1 MNHINSDKQR
11 LLTEIQTCGVRLQG
25 RKQEHVSRR
34 GGAGPSDHQAMVIDN
49 TTVMVPVH
57 TQSVNDSP
65 YTLEDNDNGSSHLML
80 NGIPVSKVSF
90 AKDPE
95 FYKLSTNDGIPYS
108 KIATLHSTDVLAT
121 TVLQTCIRYET
132 RKQTCKFCS
141 IGQSLAAERTIAR
154 KTPEQLA
161 EVAKAAVRLDGV
173 KHMVMTTGTT
183 STADRGAKILRD
195 SVLAVKKA
203 VDLPIQVQ
211 CEPPEDL
218 IWLKRLK
225 YAGADSLGLHLEA
238 VTPEV
243 RKQVMPSKASISIEE
258 YMAAFEMAVPIFGWA
273 QVSTYILA
281 GLGDSAEDIL
291 AMCER
296 LTNIGVYPF
305 VVPFVPI
312 RGTPME
318 DHEPPSAEFMQ
329 SILTPLGDMLN
340 RLDINSK
347 DVKAGC
353 ARCGACSPLSSY
365 ESNNKHSELN

>member
-161 EVAKAAVRLDGV
+161 EVAKAAVKLDGV

-243 RKQVMPSKASISIEE
+243 R
-258 YMAAFEMAVPIFGWA
+258 
-273 QVSTYILA
+273 
-281 GLGDSAEDIL
+281 
-291 AMCER
+291 R
-296 LTNIGVYPF
+296 
-305 VVPFVPI
+305 
-312 RGTPME
+312 
-318 DHEPPSAEFMQ
+318 
-329 SILTPLGDMLN
+329 
-340 RLDINSK
+340 
-347 DVKAGC
+347 
-353 ARCGACSPLSSY
+353 
-365 ESNNKHSELN
+365 